1 MLRQILGG
9 QLGAALRRPADDATT
24 EVTAIATA
32 AIESHLERRL
42 RSVTVL
48 DRS

>member
-9 QLGAALRRPADDATT
+9 QLGAVLRRSADDTAE
-24 EVTAIATA
+24 EVSSIATA
-32 AIESHLERRL
+32 AMEAHLERRL

-48 DRS
+48 DRG

>member
-9 QLGAALRRPADDATT
+9 QLGAVLRRSADDAAE
-24 EVTAIATA
+24 EVATIATA
-32 AIESHLERRL
+32 AIEAHLERRL
-42 RSVTVL
+42 KSVTVL